1 MSTVMN
7 SLGAWLVLG
16 LAGVCEIVWAVAMKY
31 ADGWTKLWPS
41 VITVIFA
48 SASFWLLALA
58 LRSIPMSVG
67 YAVWVGIGAVGVALV
82 GMIFLQESVN
92 AGKIFSIIA
101 IVVGIIG
108 LKLT

>member
-1 MSTVMN
+1 MN

-67 YAVWVGIGAVGVALV
+67 YVVWVGIGAVGVALV

>member
-1 MSTVMN
+1 
-7 SLGAWLVLG
+7 
-16 LAGVCEIVWAVAMKY
+16 
-31 ADGWTKLWPS
+31 
-41 VITVIFA
+41 
-48 SASFWLLALA
+48 
-58 LRSIPMSVG
+58 MSVG
-67 YAVWVGIGAVGVALV
+67 YAGWVGIGAGGVALV